1 MFKINNV
8 SKIYESN
15 GVKVRAL
22 NNISL
27 EINEQEVISIVGP
40 SGSGKTTLL
49 NVMSTV
55 DQVSAGSI
63 EYNGIKLEVLSQK
76 EASSLRLNK
85 FGFIF
90 QKYHLMP
97 TLNIYDNIVLP
108 VILANLKIEQEYM
121 KELIEI
127 LDISSQL
134 YKMPN
139 QLSGGQQQRVAIARA
154 LIMKP
159 EVIFADEPTGNL
171 DSVNSAKVI
180 QLFLECAEKYEQTL
194 IYVTHDEKLASLAN
208 RNIRIRDGAVVA

>member
-1 MFKINNV
+1 MFKMNNV

-15 GVKVRAL
+15 GIKVRAL

-27 EINEQEVISIVGP
+27 EINEKEVISIVGP

-55 DQVSAGSI
+55 DRVSAGSI
-63 EYNGIKLEVLSQK
+63 EYNGIKLETLSQK
-76 EASSLRLNK
+76 EASSFRLNK

-108 VILANLKIEQEYM
+108 IILANLKIEQKYM
-121 KELIEI
+121 KELVEI

-159 EVIFADEPTGNL
+159 EVVFADEPTGNL
-171 DSVNSAKVI
+171 DSVNSDKVI
-180 QLFLECAEKYEQTL
+180 QLFLDCAEKYEQTL

-208 RNIRIRDGAVVA
+208 RNIRIKDGAVVV